1 MNLQRKFGLVLK
13 ELRLEK
19 ELSQESLANQ
29 ADIDRTYI
37 SDIEKGE
44 RNISLKIIE
53 RLSETLQISLSEL
66 FKKIEN
72 YGELE

>member
-1 MNLQRKFGLVLK
+1 MNLQRKFGIVLK

-19 ELSQESLANQ
+19 GLSQESLANQ
-29 ADIDRTYI
+29 SDIDRTYI

-66 FKKIEN
+66 FKKIEE
-72 YGELE
+72 YGKHK

>member
-19 ELSQESLANQ
+19 GLSQESLANQ
-29 ADIDRTYI
+29 SEIDRTYI

-53 RLSETLQISLSEL
+53 KLSGALQISLSEL
-66 FKKIEN
+66 FIKIEK
-72 YGELE
+72 YGETS

>member
-19 ELSQESLANQ
+19 GLSQESLANQ
-29 ADIDRTYI
+29 SDIDRTYI

-44 RNISLKIIE
+44 RNISLKVIE
-53 RLSETLQISLSEL
+53 RLAETLQISLSEL
-66 FKKIEN
+66 FKKIEE
-72 YGELE
+72 YGETK